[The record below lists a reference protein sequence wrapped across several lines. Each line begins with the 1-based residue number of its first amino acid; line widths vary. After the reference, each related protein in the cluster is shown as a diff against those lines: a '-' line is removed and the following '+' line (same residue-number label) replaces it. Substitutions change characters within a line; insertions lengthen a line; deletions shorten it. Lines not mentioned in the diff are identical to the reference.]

1 LAGNGSLM
9 LLLDTHALVF
19 LASDQRKLTPH
30 GKSLLRQSAGRL
42 FFSAISS
49 LEIALLV
56 KRGRLEL
63 PLPTATFVTES
74 ARQHGLTELAV
85 DTPIAVKAAGLPDIH
100 NDPFDRILIAT
111 ALVHGLDLFSKDT
124 VLPRYPGLNVVW

>member
-49 LEIALLV
+49 GIALLV

-74 ARQHGLTELAV
+74 GRQHGLTELPV
-85 DTPIAVKAAGLPDIH
+85 DTPVAVKAACLPDIH
-100 NDPFDRILIAT
+100 NDPFDRILVAT
-111 ALVHGLDLFSKDT
+111 ALVHGLDLLSKDT

>member
-1 LAGNGSLM
+1 LAGDGSLM

-19 LASDQRKLTPH
+19 LASDQKKLTSH
-30 GKSLLRQSAGRL
+30 GKSLLRQAAGRL

-63 PLPTATFVTES
+63 PLPPAAFVTES
-74 ARQHGLTELAV
+74 LRQHGITELAV
-85 DTPIAVKAAGLPDIH
+85 DTPIAIAAAGLPDIH
-100 NDPFDRILIAT
+100 NDPFDRLLIAT
-111 ALVHGLDLFSKDT
+111 AVIHRLDLFSKDT